1 MKCNAVDMG
10 IKIRHVLARE
20 EEYIHISL
28 YQVSRLD
35 TNDEKEQIYLRTRT
49 LRHNDRGGV
58 SCVPSQCPQWERR
71 EARHD
76 RKRELGETVVQT
88 NGPIPANS

>member
-1 MKCNAVDMG
+1 MSFVSS
-10 IKIRHVLARE
+10 VLDLIQIMRRSK
-20 EEYIHISL
+20 YIYAL
-28 YQVSRLD
+28 
-35 TNDEKEQIYLRTRT
+35 E

-58 SCVPSQCPQWERR
+58 SCVHSQCPQWERR

>member
-10 IKIRHVLARE
+10 IKIRHVLASE

-35 TNDEKEQIYLRTRT
+35 TNNEKEQIYLRTRT
-49 LRHNDRGGV
+49 LRHNHTMIVAEFRV
-58 SCVPSQCPQWERR
+58 STVGEERR
-71 EARHD
+71 LTRQKA
-76 RKRELGETVVQT
+76 
-88 NGPIPANS
+88 

>member
-28 YQVSRLD
+28 YQVS
-35 TNDEKEQIYLRTRT
+35 
-49 LRHNDRGGV
+49 
-58 SCVPSQCPQWERR
+58 
-71 EARHD
+71 
-76 RKRELGETVVQT
+76 
-88 NGPIPANS
+88 

>member
-1 MKCNAVDMG
+1 MAFHWWMKCNAVDMG
-10 IKIRHVLARE
+10 IKIRHVLC
-20 EEYIHISL
+20 IKCP
-28 YQVSRLD
+28 RLD
-35 TNDEKEQIYLRTRT
+35 TNNEKEQIYLRTRT

-58 SCVPSQCPQWERR
+58 SCVHSQCPQWERR